1 MRKLKKSKMH
11 RELTKNSLKIQHTIL
26 ETIQNTRN
34 MKKKKRICC
43 QTCKIRSTFLVKST
57 SVG

>member
-34 MKKKKRICC
+34 MKKKKNEFAAKPAKFG
-43 QTCKIRSTFLVKST
+43 QHF
-57 SVG
+57 